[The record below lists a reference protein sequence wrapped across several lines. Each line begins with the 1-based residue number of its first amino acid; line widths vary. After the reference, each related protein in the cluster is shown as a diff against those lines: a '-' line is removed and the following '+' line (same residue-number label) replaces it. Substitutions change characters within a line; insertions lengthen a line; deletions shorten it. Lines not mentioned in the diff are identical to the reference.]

1 MNSRILGII
10 GAVLII
16 VGLFMPIVSIF
27 GINISYFESIKSGSG
42 PDGFIFLGL
51 GVISLILALINKTR
65 LLIATGILTLGY
77 VALSFIGYK
86 SKMSEATSSAN
97 SELSSQLSGLIHL
110 QWGWAVLVLG
120 GILLLVAGIMKKSG
134 PDPIPAY
141 GAPPPPPPGYSPGP
155 GQPPPYNR

>member
-27 GINISYFESIKSGSG
+27 GINISYFDSIKSGSG

-86 SKMSEATSSAN
+86 SKMNEATSGVN
-97 SELSSQLSGLIHL
+97 SELSAQFSGLIQL

-120 GILLLVAGIMKKSG
+120 GLLLLVAGIMKKSG
-134 PDPIPAY
+134 PAPIPTY
-141 GAPPPPPPGYSPGP
+141 GAPPPPTGYAPGP

>member
-10 GAVLII
+10 GSVLII
-16 VGLFMPIVSIF
+16 IGIFMPIVSIF
-27 GINISYFESIKSGSG
+27 GINITYFDSIKSGSG

-51 GVISLILALINKTR
+51 GVVSLILALINKTR

-86 SKMSEATSSAN
+86 SKMNEATSGVD
-97 SELSSQLSGLIHL
+97 SQINAQLGNIIQL
-110 QWGWAVLVLG
+110 QWGWALFVLG
-120 GILLLVAGIMKKSG
+120 GILLIVAGIMKKSG
-134 PDPIPAY
+134 SDAIPTY
-141 GAPPPPPPGYSPGP
+141 GAPPPPPSGYAPGS